1 MAIFSHPGASAADYA
16 PPRASRWRVLW
27 QFWRRTRW
35 APPAH
40 LSCSSMIFMAA
51 FADVVTVH
59 DPDPQQFR
67 RHAGGAEREYW
78 LGTDQFGRD
87 LYTRIVY
94 GARTALLV
102 GFVSAF
108 VGATLGLVLGVAS
121 AYFGG
126 RFDLIFQRIM
136 DVLMAF
142 PLVILA
148 LAVVSIFGTGTHNV
162 ILAITIPFIPRCARV
177 VRSSALA
184 VRETPFIDAARACGF
199 SHTRIVLRHMVPN
212 VMAPYLIMMT
222 AAVGQAILIEAS
234 LSFLGLGVQEP
245 VPAWGL
251 MLRGGAQEYAESA
264 PWVAIFPGIAISL
277 AVFGFNLFGDA
288 LRDWLDP
295 KLKTLIRLTCA
306 RQVRELA
313 ALLGHPADVRACE
326 MLRIEQAALAR
337 GVLQHPAA
345 RAPRLLGVGA
355 EGAAPERVMDLDRVV
370 HDVADE
376 QGFGALRVQ
385 RDQHVAGRMPRR
397 RLDGHVVA
405 ELHACRR
412 RSCPARPPGSA
423 ARCR

>member
-1 MAIFSHPGASAADYA
+1 MAILSEPASRPGDVL
-16 PPRASRWRVLW
+16 PRASRFSVLW
-27 QFWRRTRW
+27 RFCRENPLG
-35 APPAH
+35 AAGAVVVF
-40 LSCSSMIFMAA
+40 LMIFMAV
-51 FADVVTVH
+51 FADFVTVY
-59 DPDPQQFR
+59 DPTRNNF
-67 RHAGGAEREYW
+67 GAMLEPPSATYW

-87 LYTRIVY
+87 LYARIVY

-126 RFDLIFQRIM
+126 RFDLVFQRIM

-148 LAVVSIFGTGTHNV
+148 LAVVSIFGTGIQNV

-184 VRETPFIDAARACGF
+184 VRETPYIDAARACGF
-199 SHTRIVLRHMVPN
+199 SHSRIVLRHMVPN

-245 VPAWGL
+245 VAAWGL

-277 AVFGFNLFGDA
+277 AVFGFNLFGDS

-295 KLKTLIRLTCA
+295 KLK
-306 RQVRELA
+306 
-313 ALLGHPADVRACE
+313 
-326 MLRIEQAALAR
+326 
-337 GVLQHPAA
+337 
-345 RAPRLLGVGA
+345 
-355 EGAAPERVMDLDRVV
+355 
-370 HDVADE
+370 
-376 QGFGALRVQ
+376 
-385 RDQHVAGRMPRR
+385 
-397 RLDGHVVA
+397 
-405 ELHACRR
+405 
-412 RSCPARPPGSA
+412 S
-423 ARCR
+423 

>member
-1 MAIFSHPGASAADYA
+1 MATMSPPAADHA
-16 PPRASRWRVLW
+16 PPRPSRLALLW
-27 QFWRRTRW
+27 QFC
-35 APPAH
+35 AENPLGAAGGFVVVV
-40 LSCSSMIFMAA
+40 MIVMAA
-51 FADVVTVH
+51 FAEAVTVH
-59 DPDPQQFR
+59 DPTRNNF
-67 RHAGGAEREYW
+67 GAMLEPPGADYW

-108 VGATLGLVLGVAS
+108 VGATVGLVLGVAS

-126 RFDLIFQRIM
+126 RFDLIFQRLM

-142 PLVILA
+142 PLIILA
-148 LAVVSIFGTGTHNV
+148 LAVVSIFGTGTFNV

-184 VRETPFIDAARACGF
+184 VRETPYIDAARACGF
-199 SHTRIVLRHMVPN
+199 SHARIVLRHMVPN
-212 VMAPYLIMMT
+212 VVAPYLIMMT

-295 KLKTLIRLTCA
+295 KMK
-306 RQVRELA
+306 V
-313 ALLGHPADVRACE
+313 
-326 MLRIEQAALAR
+326 
-337 GVLQHPAA
+337 
-345 RAPRLLGVGA
+345 
-355 EGAAPERVMDLDRVV
+355 
-370 HDVADE
+370 
-376 QGFGALRVQ
+376 
-385 RDQHVAGRMPRR
+385 
-397 RLDGHVVA
+397 
-405 ELHACRR
+405 
-412 RSCPARPPGSA
+412 
-423 ARCR
+423 

>member
-1 MAIFSHPGASAADYA
+1 MAILSEPAPSAAEHA
-16 PPRASRWRVLW
+16 PARQSHLAIVW
-27 QFWRRTRW
+27 QFCRQNPLG
-35 APPAH
+35 AAGAFIVF
-40 LSCSSMIFMAA
+40 LMAFLA
-51 FADVVTVH
+51 VFADFVTWN
-59 DPDPQQFR
+59 DPTRNNFGVMLEPPNAD
-67 RHAGGAEREYW
+67 YW
-78 LGTDQFGRD
+78 LGTDQYGRD
-87 LYTRIVY
+87 LYSRIVY

-108 VGATLGLVLGVAS
+108 VGATIGLVLGVAS

-148 LAVVSIFGTGTHNV
+148 LAVVSIFGTGVQNV

-184 VRETPFIDAARACGF
+184 VRETPYIDAARACGF
-199 SHTRIVLRHMVPN
+199 SHSRIVLRHMVPN

-245 VPAWGL
+245 VAAWGL

-277 AVFGFNLFGDA
+277 AVFGFNLFGDS

-295 KLKTLIRLTCA
+295 KMK
-306 RQVRELA
+306 
-313 ALLGHPADVRACE
+313 G
-326 MLRIEQAALAR
+326 
-337 GVLQHPAA
+337 
-345 RAPRLLGVGA
+345 
-355 EGAAPERVMDLDRVV
+355 
-370 HDVADE
+370 
-376 QGFGALRVQ
+376 
-385 RDQHVAGRMPRR
+385 
-397 RLDGHVVA
+397 
-405 ELHACRR
+405 
-412 RSCPARPPGSA
+412 
-423 ARCR
+423 